1 MLGLSLVIVAIEAVT
16 SLMGETIRGKLCATS
31 RGEQLAMKQEPFFW
45 GVNADAPVD
54 GLEWAVVFLKNVP
67 LIHR

>member
-1 MLGLSLVIVAIEAVT
+1 MLGLPLVIDAIEAVT

-45 GVNADAPVD
+45 ALTPMRQLTDWN
-54 GLEWAVVFLKNVP
+54 GLWFS
-67 LIHR
+67 